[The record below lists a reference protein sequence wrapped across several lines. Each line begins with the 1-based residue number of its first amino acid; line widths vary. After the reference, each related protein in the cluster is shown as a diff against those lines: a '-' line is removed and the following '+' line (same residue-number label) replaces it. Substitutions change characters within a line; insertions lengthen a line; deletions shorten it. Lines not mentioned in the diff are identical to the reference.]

1 MRRVRRAKR
10 IALFLDFDGTLV
22 GFKRNPKEVRLGD
35 AERRLLERL
44 SRQARVSLVFI
55 SGRRRANLKK
65 QVAVRRAEYLG
76 LHGFENLTRK
86 RLSAASRLGLD
97 RIQAAVNPKIQGFAG
112 IWLDDKRSSLALH
125 YRGADARLAAKARA
139 AVMRALSQE
148 QSPLRLLRGKKILEV
163 LPPEIEGKGAAVLLA
178 LRRLGD
184 GVLPVYF
191 GDDATDEMAF
201 AALRKLDRDGGPD
214 PVTVHVG
221 NGNHTAAKYYV
232 STPGEVKICLERLA
246 EEM

>member
-1 MRRVRRAKR
+1 MRRIHRAKR

-44 SRQARVSLVFI
+44 SQRPRVRLVFI

-76 LHGFENLTRK
+76 LHGFESRAGR
-86 RLSAASRLGLD
+86 RLSVVSRQSLD
-97 RIQAAVNPKIQGFAG
+97 RIQAAVNPKIHEFPG

-125 YRGADARLAAKARA
+125 YRGADAGLAAKARA
-139 AVMRALSQE
+139 AVMQALSQE
-148 QSPLRLLRGKKILEV
+148 QSLRLLRGKKILEV

-201 AALRKLDRDGGPD
+201 AALRELGRDGGPD

-232 STPGEVKICLERLA
+232 STPGEVKICLERLV